1 MTVVAFLMIG
11 SVLMEKGNKMEVN
24 NRKQVIYD
32 IERCICHVPDACRDC
47 SKYKEGQ
54 PLVIC
59 MEELLKDALILLKEQ
74 EDLEKKYTSLLEEKI
89 SELEKENAKLNLEM
103 NQTISEW
110 SLYTVDRWGSE
121 NLK

>member
-1 MTVVAFLMIG
+1 MIG
-11 SVLMEKGNKMEVN
+11 TALTEKGNKMEIN

-74 EDLEKKYTSLLEEKI
+74 EDLEKKYTSLLEEKV